1 MLYQTQ
7 HCYIHSKRK
16 IRFRKFETD
25 GFATASNSQF
35 RQVFRIDVMLH
46 PLQYIPFSYHFDVIG
61 PKSRP
66 ASVSCYHNPGLKSVK
81 TLM

>member
-46 PLQYIPFSYHFDVIG
+46 PLQYIPFH
-61 PKSRP
+61 P
-66 ASVSCYHNPGLKSVK
+66 AP
-81 TLM
+81 